1 MGKIKKILF
10 VLIVFIGLTGCSSY
24 KTDDIDPNMLCGT
37 WQSPGKLTN
46 QNNFYIYNSDGT
58 FTYYSLSIS
67 DMMVS
72 KYEEVH
78 GTYTVEGG
86 GIHITPES
94 GAPMVYAVDHLDEN
108 QMIYIG
114 RNSAS
119 MTCNRYDYNTL
130 SYHLSRS
137 LN

>member
-1 MGKIKKILF
+1 MRKIKKILF
-10 VLIVFIGLTGCSSY
+10 LLIVVIGLTGCSSY
-24 KTDDIDPNMLCGT
+24 KTDDIDPNMLYGT

-58 FTYYSLSIS
+58 FTYYSLNIS
-67 DMMVS
+67 NMMVS

-86 GIHITPES
+86 GI
-94 GAPMVYAVDHLDEN
+94 

-114 RNSAS
+114 RDNAQ

-130 SYHLSRS
+130 NYHLSRS

>member
-1 MGKIKKILF
+1 
-10 VLIVFIGLTGCSSY
+10 
-24 KTDDIDPNMLCGT
+24 MLYGT

-78 GTYTVEGG
+78 GTYAVEGG

-114 RNSAS
+114 RDNAQ

-130 SYHLSRS
+130 NYHLSRS